1 MIDLLYILNGL
12 SEILWENI
20 DNWKIIYPDLK
31 IANSDLL
38 AKSIS
43 IENFEFIDGGKK
55 IDKVYSKGKLEIS
68 VHASGK
74 KAKESDLESLIQ
86 ILSVKLLLNDRE
98 PICFYKWEYK
108 KPSGLLK
115 KNDKIVLL
123 STCNISE
130 AFEKTLE
137 DVINKELPKY
147 RSDSKERPLSEDQ
160 LRIISS
166 FEAVSGV
173 TR

>member
-20 DNWKIIYPDLK
+20 NNWKIIYPDLK

-38 AKSIS
+38 TKSIS

-68 VHASGK
+68 VHSSGK

-86 ILSVKLLLNDRE
+86 ILSVKLLLNDRR
-98 PICFYKWEYK
+98 PFCSYKWEYK

-115 KNDKIVLL
+115 KNDEDLL
-123 STCNISE
+123 SPCNISE
-130 AFEKTLE
+130 AFEKTLK
-137 DVINKELPKY
+137 DVITEELPKF
-147 RSDSKERPLSEDQ
+147 RRDSKERTLSDDQ
-160 LRIISS
+160 VRILSS